1 MTMQHRRQFIQDMG
15 FSAASL
21 PLLMGLP
28 AFSGASEVTVK
39 QRMIVVFS
47 PNGTIPND
55 FWPNEVGADFK
66 LKRIMESLQPYQ
78 DQMLVLKG
86 ICDQIKGDGDS
97 HMRGMSCLLT
107 GIELLPGNIQGGSH
121 TPAGWA
127 SGLSVDQEIKN
138 FLQINPKTQTRFGS
152 LEFGVVVPDRAD
164 PWTRMVYSGSNQ
176 PVAPIDDPYVM
187 FNKLYGK
194 VEDRKSVESVLDRVR
209 NDLRRARALVGK
221 EDRKLLEQHEQF
233 IRDMEARIKR
243 DAEHQLDIPAPVQ
256 KAGVKN
262 ANENMPDLSRMQ
274 IDMLVNSMQ
283 NDMARVGS
291 LQYTRSV
298 GQAKMTW
305 LGINEGHHGL
315 SHEPDSDKEAQEK
328 LVKINRWYCE
338 EIAYLAKRLAETP
351 EPDGTGSML
360 DNTTIVWT
368 NELGKGNSHT
378 LNDIPFVLIGGGL
391 RFKMGRSLQYGRVPH
406 NRLLMAFAHA
416 FGHRVEAFGN
426 ANYCG
431 DGPLHDLT

>member
-1 MTMQHRRQFIQDMG
+1 M
-15 FSAASL
+15 
-21 PLLMGLP
+21 
-28 AFSGASEVTVK
+28 
-39 QRMIVVFS
+39 
-47 PNGTIPND
+47 
-55 FWPNEVGADFK
+55 
-66 LKRIMESLQPYQ
+66 
-78 DQMLVLKG
+78 
-86 ICDQIKGDGDS
+86 
-97 HMRGMSCLLT
+97 
-107 GIELLPGNIQGGSH
+107 
-121 TPAGWA
+121 
-127 SGLSVDQEIKN
+127 
-138 FLQINPKTQTRFGS
+138 
-152 LEFGVVVPDRAD
+152 
-164 PWTRMVYSGSNQ
+164 
-176 PVAPIDDPYVM
+176 
-187 FNKLYGK
+187 
-194 VEDRKSVESVLDRVR
+194 ESVLDRVR

-315 SHEPDSDKEAQEK
+315 SHEPDSDKESQEK

>member
-39 QRMIVVFS
+39 QRMIVVFN

-138 FLQINPKTQTRFGS
+138 FLQNNPKTQTRFGS

-176 PVAPIDDPYVM
+176 PVSPIDDPYVM

-209 NDLRRARALVGK
+209 NDLRR
-221 EDRKLLEQHEQF
+221 
-233 IRDMEARIKR
+233 
-243 DAEHQLDIPAPVQ
+243 
-256 KAGVKN
+256 
-262 ANENMPDLSRMQ
+262 
-274 IDMLVNSMQ
+274 
-283 NDMARVGS
+283 GS
-291 LQYTRSV
+291 
-298 GQAKMTW
+298 
-305 LGINEGHHGL
+305 GH
-315 SHEPDSDKEAQEK
+315 
-328 LVKINRWYCE
+328 
-338 EIAYLAKRLAETP
+338 
-351 EPDGTGSML
+351 
-360 DNTTIVWT
+360 
-368 NELGKGNSHT
+368 
-378 LNDIPFVLIGGGL
+378 
-391 RFKMGRSLQYGRVPH
+391 
-406 NRLLMAFAHA
+406 
-416 FGHRVEAFGN
+416 
-426 ANYCG
+426 
-431 DGPLHDLT
+431 

>member
-28 AFSGASEVTVK
+28 AFSGATEGTVK

-138 FLQINPKTQTRFGS
+138 FL
-152 LEFGVVVPDRAD
+152 
-164 PWTRMVYSGSNQ
+164 
-176 PVAPIDDPYVM
+176 
-187 FNKLYGK
+187 
-194 VEDRKSVESVLDRVR
+194 
-209 NDLRRARALVGK
+209 
-221 EDRKLLEQHEQF
+221 
-233 IRDMEARIKR
+233 
-243 DAEHQLDIPAPVQ
+243 
-256 KAGVKN
+256 
-262 ANENMPDLSRMQ
+262 
-274 IDMLVNSMQ
+274 
-283 NDMARVGS
+283 
-291 LQYTRSV
+291 
-298 GQAKMTW
+298 
-305 LGINEGHHGL
+305 
-315 SHEPDSDKEAQEK
+315 
-328 LVKINRWYCE
+328 
-338 EIAYLAKRLAETP
+338 
-351 EPDGTGSML
+351 
-360 DNTTIVWT
+360 
-368 NELGKGNSHT
+368 
-378 LNDIPFVLIGGGL
+378 
-391 RFKMGRSLQYGRVPH
+391 
-406 NRLLMAFAHA
+406 
-416 FGHRVEAFGN
+416 
-426 ANYCG
+426 
-431 DGPLHDLT
+431 

>member
-1 MTMQHRRQFIQDMG
+1 MQHRRQFIQDMG

-138 FLQINPKTQTRFGS
+138 FLQNNPKTQTLS
-152 LEFGVVVPDRAD
+152 L
-164 PWTRMVYSGSNQ
+164 
-176 PVAPIDDPYVM
+176 I
-187 FNKLYGK
+187 
-194 VEDRKSVESVLDRVR
+194 
-209 NDLRRARALVGK
+209 
-221 EDRKLLEQHEQF
+221 H
-233 IRDMEARIKR
+233 I
-243 DAEHQLDIPAPVQ
+243 
-256 KAGVKN
+256 
-262 ANENMPDLSRMQ
+262 
-274 IDMLVNSMQ
+274 
-283 NDMARVGS
+283 
-291 LQYTRSV
+291 
-298 GQAKMTW
+298 
-305 LGINEGHHGL
+305 
-315 SHEPDSDKEAQEK
+315 
-328 LVKINRWYCE
+328 
-338 EIAYLAKRLAETP
+338 
-351 EPDGTGSML
+351 
-360 DNTTIVWT
+360 
-368 NELGKGNSHT
+368 
-378 LNDIPFVLIGGGL
+378 
-391 RFKMGRSLQYGRVPH
+391 
-406 NRLLMAFAHA
+406 
-416 FGHRVEAFGN
+416 
-426 ANYCG
+426 
-431 DGPLHDLT
+431 

>member
-1 MTMQHRRQFIQDMG
+1 
-15 FSAASL
+15 
-21 PLLMGLP
+21 
-28 AFSGASEVTVK
+28 
-39 QRMIVVFS
+39 
-47 PNGTIPND
+47 
-55 FWPNEVGADFK
+55 
-66 LKRIMESLQPYQ
+66 
-78 DQMLVLKG
+78 
-86 ICDQIKGDGDS
+86 
-97 HMRGMSCLLT
+97 
-107 GIELLPGNIQGGSH
+107 
-121 TPAGWA
+121 
-127 SGLSVDQEIKN
+127 
-138 FLQINPKTQTRFGS
+138 
-152 LEFGVVVPDRAD
+152 
-164 PWTRMVYSGSNQ
+164 
-176 PVAPIDDPYVM
+176 
-187 FNKLYGK
+187 
-194 VEDRKSVESVLDRVR
+194 
-209 NDLRRARALVGK
+209 
-221 EDRKLLEQHEQF
+221 
-233 IRDMEARIKR
+233 
-243 DAEHQLDIPAPVQ
+243 
-256 KAGVKN
+256 
-262 ANENMPDLSRMQ
+262 MQ

-315 SHEPDSDKEAQEK
+315 SHEPDSDKESQEK

-338 EIAYLAKRLAETP
+338 EIAYMAKRLAETP

>member
-28 AFSGASEVTVK
+28 AFSRASEVTVK

-55 FWPNEVGADFK
+55 FWPNEVGDDFK

-138 FLQINPKTQTRFGS
+138 FLQNNPKTQTRFGS

-283 NDMARVGS
+283 NDMARWV
-291 LQYTRSV
+291 RCNIRVVSV
-298 GQAKMTW
+298 RPK
-305 LGINEGHHGL
+305 
-315 SHEPDSDKEAQEK
+315 
-328 LVKINRWYCE
+328 
-338 EIAYLAKRLAETP
+338 
-351 EPDGTGSML
+351 
-360 DNTTIVWT
+360 
-368 NELGKGNSHT
+368 
-378 LNDIPFVLIGGGL
+378 
-391 RFKMGRSLQYGRVPH
+391 
-406 NRLLMAFAHA
+406 
-416 FGHRVEAFGN
+416 
-426 ANYCG
+426 
-431 DGPLHDLT
+431 

>member
-1 MTMQHRRQFIQDMG
+1 M
-15 FSAASL
+15 
-21 PLLMGLP
+21 
-28 AFSGASEVTVK
+28 
-39 QRMIVVFS
+39 
-47 PNGTIPND
+47 
-55 FWPNEVGADFK
+55 
-66 LKRIMESLQPYQ
+66 
-78 DQMLVLKG
+78 
-86 ICDQIKGDGDS
+86 
-97 HMRGMSCLLT
+97 
-107 GIELLPGNIQGGSH
+107 
-121 TPAGWA
+121 
-127 SGLSVDQEIKN
+127 DQEIKN
-138 FLQINPKTQTRFGS
+138 FLQNNPKTQTLFGS

-315 SHEPDSDKEAQEK
+315 SHEPDSDKDALEK

-338 EIAYLAKRLAETP
+338 EIAYLAKRLADTP